1 MPQELQKVSVHYPG
15 RLRITTGCSKGST
28 VYEIGAVE
36 SDGLRSIRRAD
47 DSQFR
52 GVLIGS
58 GFIGENTRTFYLM
71 NSDQVE
77 VGLSMATGKDRT
89 SFKTETGSRPVVK
102 IEAVDD

>member
-77 VGLSMATGKDRT
+77 VGLSMATGKSIKTTNIVAARAGAR
-89 SFKTETGSRPVVK
+89 SFPS
-102 IEAVDD
+102 